1 MKLGSAG
8 LLGDGGLDRE
18 KVYLGLGAAH
28 IGNPRYLVLPLR
40 ELFKVH
46 GFGVTYRAMREV

>member
-8 LLGDGGLDRE
+8 LLGDRGLDRE